1 MRALTFHQ
9 SRFFTFSGTL
19 HPTVGFHICRQRK
32 QRHRCYISFNRFNRN
47 SHFASPTSCIICC
60 CRVED
65 KKINYNLWQGSTI
78 LLSIGKSGVIG
89 SSIKDWSVLP
99 LLLGDP
105 LPDLT
110 MQSMAYGTVLECP
123 HNTEQKQ
130 VTKGHFLCYRNKLKS
145 THLKSFIAT
154 NKTNII
160 LLKSKK
166 VNEKEPEYTPSL
178 EQGVRGAIILQIWV
192 WWLSFEC

>member
-1 MRALTFHQ
+1 MPGRITN
-9 SRFFTFSGTL
+9 
-19 HPTVGFHICRQRK
+19 
-32 QRHRCYISFNRFNRN
+32 FN
-47 SHFASPTSCIICC
+47 HFASPTSYTICC
-60 CRVED
+60 CRVEG
-65 KKINYNLWQGSTI
+65 KKINYNLWKGSTI

-130 VTKGHFLCYRNKLKS
+130 VTKRHFLCYRNKLKS

-160 LLKSKK
+160 LLKSKR
-166 VNEKEPEYTPSL
+166 VLEIEPEYTPSL
-178 EQGVRGAIILQIWV
+178 EQWARGPIILQIWV
-192 WWLSFEC
+192 

>member
-1 MRALTFHQ
+1 
-9 SRFFTFSGTL
+9 
-19 HPTVGFHICRQRK
+19 
-32 QRHRCYISFNRFNRN
+32 
-47 SHFASPTSCIICC
+47 
-60 CRVED
+60 
-65 KKINYNLWQGSTI
+65 
-78 LLSIGKSGVIG
+78 
-89 SSIKDWSVLP
+89 
-99 LLLGDP
+99 
-105 LPDLT
+105 

-178 EQGVRGAIILQIWV
+178 EQGVRAWSHNPPD
-192 WWLSFEC
+192 LSLMTVIRMLVDTLLKPNACSCSNSHIQPFTA